1 MIFNTDCYKDGYE
14 SGKTDA
20 LNEKDRDYLKF
31 RAKFLI
37 YGNASINTFQ
47 EGYNTGYTDGL
58 RLKNLQK
65 SKISLEN
72 DNFTEQEIKEAK
84 QQSSIFNSDCYKD
97 GYETGRAEA
106 LAEKDRDNR
115 KIRLKF
121 LIYGNSSIETFDNGY
136 SQGYTDGLREKAL
149 KEYAEKK
156 QTVSKQSEQKSSNFS
171 QSNKTTVN
179 MANGRISVSREAV
192 MNLIT
197 TLGKYK
203 SDLDVVRQN
212 LEWGLSQ
219 LEQEWNDE
227 DFQRFREEA
236 LKVSQQIDYVSQ
248 AMLDNDLI
256 PRTMEY
262 YQQIEGIQFR

>member
-1 MIFNTDCYKDGYE
+1 MFFNTDCYKDGYE
-14 SGKTDA
+14 SGKADA
-20 LNEKDRDYLKF
+20 LSGKDRNYLKF

-37 YGNASINTFQ
+37 YGNSSINTFQ
-47 EGYNTGYTDGL
+47 EGYDAGYTDGL
-58 RLKNLQK
+58 RLKNLQN
-65 SKISLEN
+65 SKLSIEN
-72 DNFTEQEIKEAK
+72 ENFTEQEIKEAK

-106 LAEKDRDNR
+106 LAGKDRDNR

-121 LIYGNSSIETFDNGY
+121 LIYGSNSIETFDNGY

-149 KEYAEKK
+149 KEYAEKN

-171 QSNKTTVN
+171 QSNKTTN
-179 MANGRISVSREAV
+179 MSNGRISVSREAV

-203 SDLDVVRQN
+203 SDLEIVRQN

-219 LEQEWNDE
+219 LEQEWNDD
-227 DFQRFREEA
+227 DFQRYREEA
-236 LKVSQQIDYVSQ
+236 LKIAQQIDYVSQ
-248 AMLDNDLI
+248 AMLENDLI
-256 PRTMEY
+256 PRTMDY
-262 YQQIEGIQFR
+262 YQKIYDIKF